1 MLPLSIN
8 PENAVHMAFLDT
20 LALSAKCF
28 VSALV
33 ILKPPVEGLKPSPE
47 GFVLFLEVIC
57 FR

>member
-28 VSALV
+28 VSALAV
-33 ILKPPVEGLKPSPE
+33 LKPPQEGLKPSPE
-47 GFVLFLEVIC
+47 GFVHFLEVI
-57 FR
+57 FFQ